1 MVLHSVGAAV
11 GDYACYVAHAG
22 TSVLGVLLALLGIG
36 VCAVAACKVNL
47 PIIAA
52 SPSIVQTSKQSNG
65 RPVAGDRHRLLGQLA
80 RRLPGSR

>member
-1 MVLHSVGAAV
+1 M
-11 GDYACYVAHAG
+11 AHAG

-36 VCAVAACKVNL
+36 VCAVAAFKVHL

-52 SPSIVQTSKQSNG
+52 SPSIVQSYKYSSD
-65 RPVAGDRHRLLGQLA
+65 RPVAGDLHRLLGRLA